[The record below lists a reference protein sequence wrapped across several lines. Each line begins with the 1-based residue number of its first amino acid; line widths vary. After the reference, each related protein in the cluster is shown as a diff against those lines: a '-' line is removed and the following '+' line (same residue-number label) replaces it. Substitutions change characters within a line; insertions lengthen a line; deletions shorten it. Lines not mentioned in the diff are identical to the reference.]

1 VTGELRIGTSGWH
14 YPAGAGTWNGPFY
27 PKPRPKAFDELAF
40 YSEQFSTVEI
50 NATFYGQPRAEICA
64 QWAERTP
71 RDFEF
76 AVKLYQQFTHPKMF
90 QARVA
95 AQLAKE
101 LGSAEISE
109 SAVRA
114 LTDANQADFDEFR
127 RGIEP
132 LATAGK
138 LGALLAQF
146 PASFH
151 NTVANRTHLV
161 AVLRAM
167 AGHPLAVELRHR
179 SWSDAADETW
189 QLLTEFGAAWTWI
202 DEPRF
207 QDSVTPPRLD
217 RSGLVYMRLHG
228 RNAKTWWRGSNEE
241 RYNYLYTSDELAPI
255 AVQLAGAV
263 QRGAKARAYMNNH
276 FSAKAVVNAQAL
288 EELTRAHVPAPAP
301 AFARETRYPTRSSS
315 AT

>member
-1 VTGELRIGTSGWH
+1 MTGELRIGTSGWH
-14 YPAGAGTWNGPFY
+14 YPAGAGTWNDSFY
-27 PKPRPKAFDELAF
+27 PKPRPRDFDELAF
-40 YSEQFSTVEI
+40 YAERFSTVEI

-95 AQLAKE
+95 AQIAKE
-101 LGSAEISE
+101 LGNAEIPE

-114 LTDANQADFDEFR
+114 LTEANQADFDEFR

-132 LATAGK
+132 LAAADK
-138 LGALLAQF
+138 LGVLLAQF

-161 AVLRAM
+161 ALLRAM
-167 AGHPLAVELRHR
+167 AGHTLAVELRHR

-189 QLLTEFGAAWTWI
+189 KLLTEFGAAWTWI

-207 QDSVTPPRLD
+207 RDSVTPPRLD
-217 RSGLVYMRLHG
+217 RGAIVYMRLHG
-228 RNAKTWWRGSNEE
+228 RNGKMWWRGNNEE
-241 RYNYLYTSDELAPI
+241 RYNYLYTRDELDPI
-255 AVQLAGAV
+255 AEQLAGAI

-276 FSAKAVVNAQAL
+276 FSAKAVANAQAL
-288 EELTRAHVPAPAP
+288 DELTRARLPAPMP
-301 AFARETRYPTRSSS
+301 ASRENGYHARNSS